1 LGVLLI
7 TLILGGARSGKSE
20 LALRLAQEVPGRKA
34 FVATAQALDAEMA
47 ERIERHKQK
56 RGPGWELFEEPL
68 DVGGLLGRIGPQFE
82 VILVDCLTIWI
93 ANRLSAQGGGWE
105 EESLKG
111 DLERIC
117 EAGRRDELQLLLVGN
132 EVGMGVVPDNAL
144 ARAFRDWTGRAHQF
158 LAEAAGVVYFCVA
171 GLSMK
176 LKG

>member
-1 LGVLLI
+1 MI
-7 TLILGGARSGKSE
+7 TLILGGVRSGKSD
-20 LALRLAQEVPGRKA
+20 LALRLAQEIPGRKA

-47 ERIERHKQK
+47 ERIERHQKK
-56 RGPGWELFEEPL
+56 RGPDWELFEEPL
-68 DVGGLLGRIGPQFE
+68 EIGGLLRLIAPQFE

-93 ANRLSAQGGGWE
+93 ANRLNSQQENWD

-111 DLERIC
+111 DLELIR
-117 EAGRRDELQLLLVGN
+117 EAGRQAGLRLYLVSN

-144 ARAFRDWTGRAHQF
+144 ARAFRDWTGRTHQF

-171 GLSMK
+171 GLPIK